1 MFDDHSDIIRDI
13 ALEAG
18 LVTPAQAEEIWES
31 HATTGKSFCDSL
43 VDAGLAD
50 RPTILQAVADHMQVQ
65 YYSAVPA
72 DPGEALTKLLKAPQ
86 AHKYVVLPVADEAGK
101 LTLLAKDPFNSA
113 VISELGFI
121 LQRDIELAVA
131 DPAQVEAA
139 VTRVYGEATSSSM
152 EDLLGEFGDVDTAA
166 VTDEDVTKQASQA
179 PIIRF
184 VDLVLQE
191 GVKAKASDIHFEPF
205 EHEFR
210 IRLRIDGSLYEM
222 APPPKNLASAVIARV
237 KVLSSLNIAERRVPQ
252 DGRIKTT
259 ISGRQIDLR
268 VSTLPTQFGESV
280 VLRILDK
287 TVVNLSL
294 EALSMHDDIKEGIR
308 AMVSRPNGIFIVTG
322 PTGSGKTTTLYSAL
336 REVNTEDVKILTAED
351 PVEYEVEGIMQVP
364 INHQVGLTFAAALR
378 SFLRQDPD
386 TIMVGEIRDL
396 ETAQIA
402 VQASLTGHVVL
413 STLHTNDAPGAV
425 TRLIDMGL
433 EPFLISASLE
443 GVLAQRLLRRVCKTC
458 RTAYEPDKDIVNM
471 LDVDALEIANKKF
484 YYGKGC
490 ADCNRSGYKGRQGLF
505 ELMTINDQL
514 RSLITQKAPTLVLK
528 QKAIESGMRPLRE
541 DGLRCIFDGHT
552 SIEELLKYTY
562 PSQYP
567 LLPCPTISTP
577 PSTVTERRPPV
588 RSRPPPTN
596 RLARNSWR
604 KA

>member
-1 MFDDHSDIIRDI
+1 MFDDHSDVIRDI

-50 RPTILQAVADHMQVQ
+50 RPTILQAIADHLQVQ
-65 YYSAVPA
+65 FYSAVPA

-86 AHKYVVLPVADEAGK
+86 AHKYVVLPVAEEAGK
-101 LTLLAKDPFNSA
+101 LTLLAKDPLNSS
-113 VISELGFI
+113 VINELSFI
-121 LQRDIELAVA
+121 LQKDIELAVA

-139 VTRVYGEATSSSM
+139 VTRIYGEATSASM
-152 EDLLGEFGDVDTAA
+152 EDLLGEFGEVDTAA

-294 EALSMHDDIKEGIR
+294 DALSMHDDIKEGIR

-458 RTAYEPDKDIVNM
+458 RTAYEPDKDVINM
-471 LDVDALEIANKKF
+471 LDVDALEIANKQF

-490 ADCNRSGYKGRQGLF
+490 ADCSRSGYKGRQGLF

-514 RSLITQKAPTLVLK
+514 RALITQKSPTLVLK

-552 SIEELLKYTY
+552 SIEEVLKYT
-562 PSQYP
+562 
-567 LLPCPTISTP
+567 
-577 PSTVTERRPPV
+577 
-588 RSRPPPTN
+588 
-596 RLARNSWR
+596 
-604 KA
+604 

>member
-1 MFDDHSDIIRDI
+1 MFDDHSDVIRDI

-31 HATTGKSFCDSL
+31 HATTGKSFSDSL
-43 VDAGLAD
+43 MDAGLAD
-50 RPTILQAVADHMQVQ
+50 RPTILQAIADHLQVQ
-65 YYSAVPA
+65 FYSAVPA

-101 LTLLAKDPFNSA
+101 LTLLAKDPFNSS
-113 VISELGFI
+113 VISELSFI
-121 LQRDIELAVA
+121 LQKDIELAVA

-152 EDLLGEFGDVDTAA
+152 EELLGEFGEVDTAA

-351 PVEYEVEGIMQVP
+351 PVEYEVEGIMLVP

-458 RTAYEPDKDIVNM
+458 RTAYEPDKDVVNM

-514 RSLITQKAPTLVLK
+514 RSLITQKSPTLVLK

-552 SIEELLKYTY
+552 SIEEVLKYT
-562 PSQYP
+562 
-567 LLPCPTISTP
+567 
-577 PSTVTERRPPV
+577 
-588 RSRPPPTN
+588 
-596 RLARNSWR
+596 
-604 KA
+604 

>member
-1 MFDDHSDIIRDI
+1 MFDDHSDVIRDI

-31 HATTGKSFCDSL
+31 HANTGKSFSDSL

-50 RPTILQAVADHMQVQ
+50 RPTILQAIADHLHVQ

-72 DPGEALTKLLKAPQ
+72 DPGEALVKLLKAPQ

-113 VISELGFI
+113 VINELGFI

-152 EDLLGEFGDVDTAA
+152 EDLLGEFSEVEGTPA

-205 EHEFR
+205 ETEFR

-294 EALSMHDDIKEGIR
+294 EALSMQDDIKEGIR
-308 AMVSRPNGIFIVTG
+308 AMVGRPNGIFIVTG

-443 GVLAQRLLRRVCKTC
+443 GVLAQRLLRRICKTC
-458 RTAYEPDKDIVNM
+458 RTPYEPDKDVVNM

-484 YYGKGC
+484 YFGKGC
-490 ADCNRSGYKGRQGLF
+490 PDCNRSGYKGRQGLF
-505 ELMTINDQL
+505 ELMT
-514 RSLITQKAPTLVLK
+514 
-528 QKAIESGMRPLRE
+528 
-541 DGLRCIFDGHT
+541 
-552 SIEELLKYTY
+552 
-562 PSQYP
+562 
-567 LLPCPTISTP
+567 
-577 PSTVTERRPPV
+577 
-588 RSRPPPTN
+588 
-596 RLARNSWR
+596 
-604 KA
+604 

>member
-1 MFDDHSDIIRDI
+1 MFDDHSDVIRDI

-31 HATTGKSFCDSL
+31 HATTGKSFSDSL

-50 RPTILQAVADHMQVQ
+50 RPTILQAIADHLQVQ
-65 YYSAVPA
+65 FYSAVPA
-72 DPGEALTKLLKAPQ
+72 DPGDALTKILKAPQ

-101 LTLLAKDPFNSA
+101 LTLLAKDPFNSS
-113 VISELGFI
+113 VISELSFI
-121 LQRDIELAVA
+121 LQKDIELAVA

-294 EALSMHDDIKEGIR
+294 EALSMQDDIKEGIR
-308 AMVSRPNGIFIVTG
+308 AMVGRPNGIFIVTG

-336 REVNTEDVKILTAED
+336 KEVNTEDVKILTAED

-386 TIMVGEIRDL
+386 TIMVGEIRDI

-443 GVLAQRLLRRVCKTC
+443 GVLAQRLLRRICKTC
-458 RTAYEPDKDIVNM
+458 RTPYEPDKDVVNM

-490 ADCNRSGYKGRQGLF
+490 PDCNRSGYKGRQGLF

-514 RSLITQKAPTLVLK
+514 RALITQKAPTLVLK
-528 QKAIESGMRPLRE
+528 QKAIESGMRPLRD

-552 SIEELLKYTY
+552 SIEEVLKYT
-562 PSQYP
+562 
-567 LLPCPTISTP
+567 
-577 PSTVTERRPPV
+577 
-588 RSRPPPTN
+588 
-596 RLARNSWR
+596 
-604 KA
+604 

>member
-1 MFDDHSDIIRDI
+1 MFDDHSDVIRDI

-18 LVTPAQAEEIWES
+18 LVTPAQAEEVWES
-31 HATTGKSFCDSL
+31 TTTTGKSFGDSL
-43 VDAGLAD
+43 VDAGYAE
-50 RPTILQAVADHMQVQ
+50 RGAILQAIADHLGSP
-65 YYSAVPA
+65 YYSTVPA
-72 DPGEALTKLLKAPQ
+72 DPGEALVKLLKPAQ

-101 LTLLAKDPFNSA
+101 LTLLAKDPFNSS
-113 VISELGFI
+113 VINELSFI
-121 LQRDIELAVA
+121 LQREIELGVA
-131 DPAQVEAA
+131 DPAQVEAG
-139 VTRVYGEATSSSM
+139 VVRVYGEATSSSM
-152 EDLLGEFGDVDTAA
+152 EDLLGEFGEVDAA
-166 VTDEDVTKQASQA
+166 AATDEDVTKQASQA

-222 APPPKNLASAVIARV
+222 APPPKNLALAVIARV

-294 EALSMHDDIKEGIR
+294 EALSMQDDIKEGIR
-308 AMVSRPNGIFIVTG
+308 SMVGRPNGIFIVTG

-336 REVNTEDVKILTAED
+336 KEVNTEDVKILTAED

-386 TIMVGEIRDL
+386 TIMVGEIRDI

-443 GVLAQRLLRRVCKTC
+443 GVLAQRLLRRICKTC
-458 RTAYEPDKDIVNM
+458 RTPYEPDKDVVNM

-490 ADCNRSGYKGRQGLF
+490 PDCNRSGYKGRQGLF

-514 RSLITQKAPTLVLK
+514 RALITQKAPTLVLK
-528 QKAIESGMRPLRE
+528 QKAIESGMRPLRD

-552 SIEELLKYTY
+552 SIEEVLKYT
-562 PSQYP
+562 
-567 LLPCPTISTP
+567 
-577 PSTVTERRPPV
+577 
-588 RSRPPPTN
+588 
-596 RLARNSWR
+596 
-604 KA
+604 

>member
-1 MFDDHSDIIRDI
+1 MFDDHSDVIRDI

-50 RPTILQAVADHMQVQ
+50 RPTILQAIADHLQVQ
-65 YYSAVPA
+65 FYSAVPS

-86 AHKYVVLPVADEAGK
+86 AHKYVVLPVSDEAGK
-101 LTLLAKDPFNSA
+101 LTLVAKDPFNSS
-113 VISELGFI
+113 VISELSFI
-121 LQRDIELAVA
+121 LQKDIELAVA

-139 VTRVYGEATSSSM
+139 VTNVYGEATSASM
-152 EDLLGEFGDVDTAA
+152 EDLLGEFGEVDTAA

-294 EALSMHDDIKEGIR
+294 EALSMQDDIKEGIR
-308 AMVSRPNGIFIVTG
+308 AMVGRPNGIFIVTG

-458 RTAYEPDKDIVNM
+458 RTAYEPDKDVINM
-471 LDVDALEIANKKF
+471 LDVDALEIANKQF

-490 ADCNRSGYKGRQGLF
+490 ADCSRSGYKGRQGLF

-514 RSLITQKAPTLVLK
+514 RSLITQRSPTLVLK

-552 SIEELLKYTY
+552 SIEEVLKYT
-562 PSQYP
+562 
-567 LLPCPTISTP
+567 
-577 PSTVTERRPPV
+577 
-588 RSRPPPTN
+588 
-596 RLARNSWR
+596 
-604 KA
+604 

>member
-1 MFDDHSDIIRDI
+1 MFDDHSDLIREI

-18 LVTPAQAEEIWES
+18 LVDQTQADEIWES
-31 HATTGKSFCDSL
+31 HATTGKPFADSL
-43 VDAGLAD
+43 IDAGLAD
-50 RPTILQAVADHMQVQ
+50 RPSLLQAVADHLHVQ
-65 YYSAVPA
+65 YYSVVPA
-72 DPGEALTKLLKAPQ
+72 EPEAEMIRLLKPAQ
-86 AHKYVVLPVADEAGK
+86 AHKYMVVPVADEAGK
-101 LTLLAKDPFNSA
+101 LTLLAKDPFNYGA
-113 VISELGFI
+113 VSELTFI

-131 DPAQVEAA
+131 DPEQVEAG
-139 VTRVYGEATSSSM
+139 VLRSYGEAAATSM
-152 EDLLGEFGDVDTAA
+152 DELFGEFEQVESGPATEDDVAN
-166 VTDEDVTKQASQA
+166 QANQA

-191 GVKAKASDIHFEPF
+191 AVKAKASDIHFEPF
-205 EHEFR
+205 EDQFR
-210 IRLRIDGSLYEM
+210 IRYRIDGSLYEM

-237 KVLSSLNIAERRVPQ
+237 KVLSALNIAERRVPQ

-259 ISGRQIDLR
+259 IGGRAIDLR

-294 EALSMHDDIKEGIR
+294 DALSMQDDIKEGIR

-443 GVLAQRLLRRVCKTC
+443 GVLAQRLLRRICKVC
-458 RTAYEPDKDIVNM
+458 RTAYEPDKEVIGM
-471 LDVDALEIANKKF
+471 LDVDPLEIANRKF
-484 YYGKGC
+484 YFGKGC
-490 ADCNRSGYKGRQGLF
+490 PECNRSGYRGRQGLF
-505 ELMTINDQL
+505 ELMTISDPI
-514 RSLITQKAPTLVLK
+514 RTLITERAPTLVLK
-528 QKAIESGMRPLRE
+528 QKAIEVGMRPLRE

-552 SIEELLKYTY
+552 TIEEVLKYT
-562 PSQYP
+562 
-567 LLPCPTISTP
+567 
-577 PSTVTERRPPV
+577 
-588 RSRPPPTN
+588 
-596 RLARNSWR
+596 
-604 KA
+604 

>member
-1 MFDDHSDIIRDI
+1 MFDDHSDVIRDI

-18 LVTPAQAEEIWES
+18 LVTPAQAEEVWES
-31 HATTGKSFCDSL
+31 TTSTGKSFGESL
-43 VDAGLAD
+43 VDAGYAE
-50 RPTILQAVADHMQVQ
+50 RGAILQAIADHLGAP

-72 DPGEALTKLLKAPQ
+72 DPGEALVKLLKPAQ

-101 LTLLAKDPFNSA
+101 LTLLAKDPFNSS
-113 VISELGFI
+113 VINELSFI
-121 LQRDIELAVA
+121 LQREIELGVA
-131 DPAQVEAA
+131 DPAQVEAG
-139 VTRVYGEATSSSM
+139 VVRVYGEATSSSM
-152 EDLLGEFGDVDTAA
+152 EDLLGEFGEVDAAA

-294 EALSMHDDIKEGIR
+294 EALSMQDDIKEGIR
-308 AMVSRPNGIFIVTG
+308 GMVGRPNGIFIVTG

-443 GVLAQRLLRRVCKTC
+443 GVLAQRLLRRICKTC
-458 RTAYEPDKDIVNM
+458 RTPYEPDKDVVNM

-490 ADCNRSGYKGRQGLF
+490 PDCNRSGYKGRQGLF

-528 QKAIESGMRPLRE
+528 QKAIESGMRPLRD

-552 SIEELLKYTY
+552 SIEEVLKYT
-562 PSQYP
+562 
-567 LLPCPTISTP
+567 
-577 PSTVTERRPPV
+577 
-588 RSRPPPTN
+588 
-596 RLARNSWR
+596 
-604 KA
+604 

>member
-1 MFDDHSDIIRDI
+1 MFDDHSDVIRDI

-101 LTLLAKDPFNSA
+101 LTLLAKDPFNSS
-113 VISELGFI
+113 VISELSFI

-139 VTRVYGEATSSSM
+139 VTRVYGEPTSSSM
-152 EDLLGEFGDVDTAA
+152 EELLGEFGEVDAVA

-294 EALSMHDDIKEGIR
+294 EALSMQDDIKEGIR
-308 AMVSRPNGIFIVTG
+308 AMVGRPNGIFIVTG

-458 RTAYEPDKDIVNM
+458 RTAYEPDKDVVNM

-514 RSLITQKAPTLVLK
+514 RSLITQKAPTLVIK

-552 SIEELLKYTY
+552 SIEEVLKYT
-562 PSQYP
+562 
-567 LLPCPTISTP
+567 
-577 PSTVTERRPPV
+577 
-588 RSRPPPTN
+588 
-596 RLARNSWR
+596 
-604 KA
+604 

>member
-1 MFDDHSDIIRDI
+1 MFDDHSDVIRDI

-31 HATTGKSFCDSL
+31 HATTGKSFSDSL

-50 RPTILQAVADHMQVQ
+50 RPTILQAIADHLQVQ
-65 YYSAVPA
+65 FYSAVPS
-72 DPGEALTKLLKAPQ
+72 DPGEPLTKLLKAAQ
-86 AHKYVVLPVADEAGK
+86 AHKYVVLPVSDEAGK
-101 LTLLAKDPFNSA
+101 LTLLAKDPFNSS
-113 VISELGFI
+113 VISELSFI
-121 LQRDIELAVA
+121 LQKDIELAVA

-139 VTRVYGEATSSSM
+139 VTNVYGEATSSSM
-152 EDLLGEFGDVDTAA
+152 EDLLGEFGEVDTTA

-294 EALSMHDDIKEGIR
+294 EALSMQDDIKEGIR
-308 AMVSRPNGIFIVTG
+308 AMVGRPNGIFIVTG

-458 RTAYEPDKDIVNM
+458 RTAYEPDKDVINM
-471 LDVDALEIANKKF
+471 LDVDALEIANKQF

-490 ADCNRSGYKGRQGLF
+490 ADCSRSGYKGRQGLF

-514 RSLITQKAPTLVLK
+514 RALITQKSPTLVLK

-552 SIEELLKYTY
+552 SIEEVLKYT
-562 PSQYP
+562 
-567 LLPCPTISTP
+567 
-577 PSTVTERRPPV
+577 
-588 RSRPPPTN
+588 
-596 RLARNSWR
+596 
-604 KA
+604 

>member
-1 MFDDHSDIIRDI
+1 MFDDHSDLIRDI

-18 LVTPAQAEEIWES
+18 LVTPAQAEEVWES
-31 HATTGKSFCDSL
+31 TTTTGKSFADSL
-43 VDAGLAD
+43 VDSGFAERGA
-50 RPTILQAVADHMQVQ
+50 ILQAIADHLGAP

-72 DPGEALTKLLKAPQ
+72 DPGEALVKLLKPAQ

-101 LTLLAKDPFNSA
+101 LTLLAKDPFNSS
-113 VISELGFI
+113 VINELSFI
-121 LQRDIELAVA
+121 LQREIELGVA
-131 DPAQVEAA
+131 DPAQVEAG
-139 VTRVYGEATSSSM
+139 VVRVYGEATSSSM
-152 EDLLGEFGDVDTAA
+152 EDLLGEFGEVDAAA

-205 EHEFR
+205 ETEFR

-237 KVLSSLNIAERRVPQ
+237 KVLSSLNIAERRIPQ

-294 EALSMHDDIKEGIR
+294 EALSMQDDIKEGIR
-308 AMVSRPNGIFIVTG
+308 AMVGRPNGIFIVTG

-336 REVNTEDVKILTAED
+336 KEVNTEDVKILTAED

-386 TIMVGEIRDL
+386 TIMVGEIRDI

-443 GVLAQRLLRRVCKTC
+443 GVLAQRLLRRICKTC
-458 RTAYEPDKDIVNM
+458 RTPYEPDKDVVNM

-490 ADCNRSGYKGRQGLF
+490 PDCSRSGYKGRQGLF

-514 RSLITQKAPTLVLK
+514 RALITQKAPTLVLK
-528 QKAIESGMRPLRE
+528 QKAIESGMRPLRD

-552 SIEELLKYTY
+552 SIEEVLKYT
-562 PSQYP
+562 
-567 LLPCPTISTP
+567 
-577 PSTVTERRPPV
+577 
-588 RSRPPPTN
+588 
-596 RLARNSWR
+596 
-604 KA
+604 

>member
-1 MFDDHSDIIRDI
+1 MFDDHSDVIRDI

-31 HATTGKSFCDSL
+31 HATTGKSFSDSL

-50 RPTILQAVADHMQVQ
+50 RPTILQAIADHLQVQ
-65 YYSAVPA
+65 FYSVVPA

-101 LTLLAKDPFNSA
+101 LTLLAKDPFNSS
-113 VISELGFI
+113 VISELSFI
-121 LQRDIELAVA
+121 LQKDIELAVA

-152 EDLLGEFGDVDTAA
+152 EDLLGEFGEVDTAA

-294 EALSMHDDIKEGIR
+294 EALSMQDDIKEGIR
-308 AMVSRPNGIFIVTG
+308 AMVGRPNGIFIVTG

-458 RTAYEPDKDIVNM
+458 RTAYEPDKDVINM

-490 ADCNRSGYKGRQGLF
+490 PDCSRSGYKGRQGLF

-552 SIEELLKYTY
+552 SIEEVLKYT
-562 PSQYP
+562 
-567 LLPCPTISTP
+567 
-577 PSTVTERRPPV
+577 
-588 RSRPPPTN
+588 
-596 RLARNSWR
+596 
-604 KA
+604 

>member
-1 MFDDHSDIIRDI
+1 MFDDHSDVIRDI

-18 LVTPAQAEEIWES
+18 LVTPAQAEEVWES
-31 HATTGKSFCDSL
+31 TTTTGKSFADSL
-43 VDAGLAD
+43 VDAGYAD
-50 RPTILQAVADHMQVQ
+50 RGAILQAIADHLGSP

-72 DPGEALTKLLKAPQ
+72 DPGEPLVKLLKPAQ
-86 AHKYVVLPVADEAGK
+86 AHKYVVIPVADEAGK

-113 VISELGFI
+113 VVNELSFI
-121 LQRDIELAVA
+121 LQRDIELGVA
-131 DPAQVEAA
+131 DPAQVEAG

-152 EDLLGEFGDVDTAA
+152 EDLLGEFAEVDAAA

-205 EHEFR
+205 ETEFR

-237 KVLSSLNIAERRVPQ
+237 KVLSSLNIAERRIPQ

-294 EALSMHDDIKEGIR
+294 EALSMQDDIKEGIR
-308 AMVSRPNGIFIVTG
+308 AMVGRPNGIFIVTG

-336 REVNTEDVKILTAED
+336 KEVNTEDVKILTAED

-443 GVLAQRLLRRVCKTC
+443 GVLAQRLLRRICKTC
-458 RTAYEPDKDIVNM
+458 RTPYEPDKDVVNM

-490 ADCNRSGYKGRQGLF
+490 PDCNRSGYKGRQGLF
-505 ELMTINDQL
+505 ELMTINDNL

-552 SIEELLKYTY
+552 SIEEVLKYT
-562 PSQYP
+562 
-567 LLPCPTISTP
+567 
-577 PSTVTERRPPV
+577 
-588 RSRPPPTN
+588 
-596 RLARNSWR
+596 
-604 KA
+604 

>member
-1 MFDDHSDIIRDI
+1 MFDDHSDVIRDI

-18 LVTPAQAEEIWES
+18 LVTPAQAEEVWES
-31 HATTGKSFCDSL
+31 TATTGKSFADSL
-43 VDAGLAD
+43 VDAGFAE
-50 RPTILQAVADHMQVQ
+50 RGAILQAIADHLGSP
-65 YYSAVPA
+65 YYAAVPA
-72 DPGEALTKLLKAPQ
+72 DPGEALVKLLKPAQ

-101 LTLLAKDPFNSA
+101 LTLLAKDPFNSS
-113 VISELGFI
+113 VINELSFI
-121 LQRDIELAVA
+121 LQREIELGVA
-131 DPAQVEAA
+131 DPAQVEAG
-139 VTRVYGEATSSSM
+139 VVRVYGEATSSSM
-152 EDLLGEFGDVDTAA
+152 EDLLGEFGEVDAAA

-237 KVLSSLNIAERRVPQ
+237 KVLSSLNIAERRIPQ

-294 EALSMHDDIKEGIR
+294 EALSMQDDIKEGIR
-308 AMVSRPNGIFIVTG
+308 SMVGRPNGIFIVTG

-336 REVNTEDVKILTAED
+336 KEVNTEDVKILTAED

-386 TIMVGEIRDL
+386 TIMVGEIRDI

-443 GVLAQRLLRRVCKTC
+443 GVLAQRLLRRICKTC
-458 RTAYEPDKDIVNM
+458 RTPYEPDKDVVNM

-490 ADCNRSGYKGRQGLF
+490 PDCNRSGYKGRQGLF

-514 RSLITQKAPTLVLK
+514 RALITQKAPTLVLK
-528 QKAIESGMRPLRE
+528 QKAVESGMRPLRE

-552 SIEELLKYTY
+552 SIEEVLKYT
-562 PSQYP
+562 
-567 LLPCPTISTP
+567 
-577 PSTVTERRPPV
+577 
-588 RSRPPPTN
+588 
-596 RLARNSWR
+596 
-604 KA
+604 

>member
-1 MFDDHSDIIRDI
+1 MFDDHSDVIRDI

-31 HATTGKSFCDSL
+31 HATTGKSFSDSL
-43 VDAGLAD
+43 MDAGLAD
-50 RPTILQAVADHMQVQ
+50 RPTILQAIADHLQVQ
-65 YYSAVPA
+65 FYSAVPA

-101 LTLLAKDPFNSA
+101 LTLLAKDPFNSS
-113 VISELGFI
+113 VISELSFI
-121 LQRDIELAVA
+121 LQKDIELAVA

-152 EDLLGEFGDVDTAA
+152 EELLGEFGEVDTAA

-294 EALSMHDDIKEGIR
+294 DALSMHDDIKEGIR

-458 RTAYEPDKDIVNM
+458 RTAYEPDKDVVNM

-514 RSLITQKAPTLVLK
+514 RSLITQKSPTLVLK

-552 SIEELLKYTY
+552 SIEEVLKYT
-562 PSQYP
+562 
-567 LLPCPTISTP
+567 
-577 PSTVTERRPPV
+577 
-588 RSRPPPTN
+588 
-596 RLARNSWR
+596 
-604 KA
+604 

>member
-1 MFDDHSDIIRDI
+1 MFDDHSDVIRDI

-18 LVTPAQAEEIWES
+18 LVTPAQAEEVWES
-31 HATTGKSFCDSL
+31 TTTTGKSFGDSL
-43 VDAGLAD
+43 VDAGYAE
-50 RPTILQAVADHMQVQ
+50 RGAILQAIADHLGSP
-65 YYSAVPA
+65 YYSTVPA
-72 DPGEALTKLLKAPQ
+72 DPGEALVKLLKPAQ

-101 LTLLAKDPFNSA
+101 LTLLAKDPFNSS
-113 VISELGFI
+113 VINELSFI
-121 LQRDIELAVA
+121 LQREIELGVA
-131 DPAQVEAA
+131 DPAQVEAG
-139 VTRVYGEATSSSM
+139 VVRVYGEATSSSM
-152 EDLLGEFGDVDTAA
+152 EDLLGEFGEVDAA
-166 VTDEDVTKQASQA
+166 AATDEDVTKQASQA

-205 EHEFR
+205 ELEFR

-294 EALSMHDDIKEGIR
+294 EALSMQDDIKEGIR
-308 AMVSRPNGIFIVTG
+308 GMVGRPNGIFIVTG

-336 REVNTEDVKILTAED
+336 KEVNTEDVKILTAED

-386 TIMVGEIRDL
+386 TIMVGEIRDI

-443 GVLAQRLLRRVCKTC
+443 GVLAQRLLRRICKTC
-458 RTAYEPDKDIVNM
+458 RTPYEPDKDVVNM

-490 ADCNRSGYKGRQGLF
+490 PDCNRSGYKGRQGLF

-514 RSLITQKAPTLVLK
+514 RALITQKAPTLVLK
-528 QKAIESGMRPLRE
+528 QKAVESGMRPLRE

-552 SIEELLKYTY
+552 SIEEVLKYT
-562 PSQYP
+562 
-567 LLPCPTISTP
+567 
-577 PSTVTERRPPV
+577 
-588 RSRPPPTN
+588 
-596 RLARNSWR
+596 
-604 KA
+604 

>member
-1 MFDDHSDIIRDI
+1 MFDDHSDVIRDI

-50 RPTILQAVADHMQVQ
+50 RPTILQAIADHLHVQ
-65 YYSAVPA
+65 FYSAVPA
-72 DPGEALTKLLKAPQ
+72 DPGEALVKLLKAPQ

-101 LTLLAKDPFNSA
+101 LTLLAKDPFNSS
-113 VISELGFI
+113 VVNELGFI

-152 EDLLGEFGDVDTAA
+152 EDLLGEFGEVDAVA
-166 VTDEDVTKQASQA
+166 VTDEDVTKAASQA

-205 EHEFR
+205 ETEFR

-294 EALSMHDDIKEGIR
+294 EALSMQDDIKEGIR
-308 AMVSRPNGIFIVTG
+308 TMVGRPNGIFIVTG

-443 GVLAQRLLRRVCKTC
+443 GVLAQRLLRRICKTC
-458 RTAYEPDKDIVNM
+458 RTPYEPDKDVVDM

-484 YYGKGC
+484 YFGKGC
-490 ADCNRSGYKGRQGLF
+490 PDCNRSGYKGRQGLF

-552 SIEELLKYTY
+552 SIEEVLKYT
-562 PSQYP
+562 
-567 LLPCPTISTP
+567 
-577 PSTVTERRPPV
+577 
-588 RSRPPPTN
+588 
-596 RLARNSWR
+596 
-604 KA
+604 

>member
-1 MFDDHSDIIRDI
+1 MFDDHSDVIRDI
-13 ALEAG
+13 SLEAG

-31 HATTGKSFCDSL
+31 HATTGKSFSDSL

-50 RPTILQAVADHMQVQ
+50 RPTILQAIADHLQVQ
-65 YYSAVPA
+65 FYSAVPSN
-72 DPGEALTKLLKAPQ
+72 PGEPLTKLLKAAQ
-86 AHKYVVLPVADEAGK
+86 AHKYVVLPVSDEAGK
-101 LTLLAKDPFNSA
+101 LTLLAKDPFNSS
-113 VISELGFI
+113 VISELSFI
-121 LQRDIELAVA
+121 LQKDIELAVA

-139 VTRVYGEATSSSM
+139 VTNVYGEATSTSM
-152 EDLLGEFGDVDTAA
+152 EDLLGEFGEVDTAA
-166 VTDEDVTKQASQA
+166 VTDEDVTRQASQA

-294 EALSMHDDIKEGIR
+294 EALSMQDDIKEGIR
-308 AMVSRPNGIFIVTG
+308 AMVGRPNGIFIVTG

-458 RTAYEPDKDIVNM
+458 RTAYEPDKDVINM
-471 LDVDALEIANKKF
+471 LDVDALEIANKQF

-490 ADCNRSGYKGRQGLF
+490 ADCSRSGYKGRQGLF

-514 RSLITQKAPTLVLK
+514 RSLITQKSPTLVLK

-552 SIEELLKYTY
+552 SIEEVLKYT
-562 PSQYP
+562 
-567 LLPCPTISTP
+567 
-577 PSTVTERRPPV
+577 
-588 RSRPPPTN
+588 
-596 RLARNSWR
+596 
-604 KA
+604 

>member
-1 MFDDHSDIIRDI
+1 MFDDHSDVIRDI

-31 HATTGKSFCDSL
+31 HATTGKSFSDSL

-50 RPTILQAVADHMQVQ
+50 RPTILQAIADHLQVQ
-65 YYSAVPA
+65 FYSVVPA
-72 DPGEALTKLLKAPQ
+72 DPGEPLTKLLKAPQ

-101 LTLLAKDPFNSA
+101 LTFLAKDPFNSS
-113 VISELGFI
+113 VISELSFI
-121 LQRDIELAVA
+121 LQKDIELAVA
-131 DPAQVEAA
+131 DPSQVEAA
-139 VTRVYGEATSSSM
+139 VTRVYGEATSASM
-152 EDLLGEFGDVDTAA
+152 EDLLGEFGEVDVAA

-294 EALSMHDDIKEGIR
+294 EALSMQDDIKEGIR
-308 AMVSRPNGIFIVTG
+308 GMVGRPNGIFIVTG

-458 RTAYEPDKDIVNM
+458 RTAYEPDKDVINM

-552 SIEELLKYTY
+552 SIEEVLKYT
-562 PSQYP
+562 
-567 LLPCPTISTP
+567 
-577 PSTVTERRPPV
+577 
-588 RSRPPPTN
+588 
-596 RLARNSWR
+596 
-604 KA
+604 

>member
-1 MFDDHSDIIRDI
+1 MFDDHSDVIRDI

-18 LVTPAQAEEIWES
+18 LVTPAQAEEVWES
-31 HATTGKSFCDSL
+31 TATTGKSFADSL
-43 VDAGLAD
+43 VDAGFAE
-50 RPTILQAVADHMQVQ
+50 RGAILQAIADHLGSP
-65 YYSAVPA
+65 YYAVVPV
-72 DPGEALTKLLKAPQ
+72 DPGEALVKLLKPAQ

-101 LTLLAKDPFNSA
+101 LTLLAKDPFNSS
-113 VISELGFI
+113 VINELSFI
-121 LQRDIELAVA
+121 LQREIELGVA
-131 DPAQVEAA
+131 DPAQVEAG
-139 VTRVYGEATSSSM
+139 VGRVYGEATSSSM
-152 EDLLGEFGDVDTAA
+152 EDLLGEFGEVDAAA

-287 TVVNLSL
+287 SVVNLSL
-294 EALSMHDDIKEGIR
+294 EALSMQDDIKEGIR
-308 AMVSRPNGIFIVTG
+308 GMVGRPNGIFIVTG

-336 REVNTEDVKILTAED
+336 KEVNTEDVKILTAED

-386 TIMVGEIRDL
+386 TIMVGEIRDI

-443 GVLAQRLLRRVCKTC
+443 GVLAQRLLRRICKTC
-458 RTAYEPDKDIVNM
+458 RTPYEPDKDVVNM

-490 ADCNRSGYKGRQGLF
+490 PDCSRSGYKGRQGLF

-514 RSLITQKAPTLVLK
+514 RALITQKAPTLVLK
-528 QKAIESGMRPLRE
+528 QKAVESGMRPLRE

-552 SIEELLKYTY
+552 SIEEVLKYT
-562 PSQYP
+562 
-567 LLPCPTISTP
+567 
-577 PSTVTERRPPV
+577 
-588 RSRPPPTN
+588 
-596 RLARNSWR
+596 
-604 KA
+604 

>member
-1 MFDDHSDIIRDI
+1 MFDDHSDVIRDI

-31 HATTGKSFCDSL
+31 HATTGKSFSQSL
-43 VDAGLAD
+43 MDAGLAD
-50 RPTILQAVADHMQVQ
+50 RATILQAIADHLHVQ
-65 YYSAVPA
+65 YYSAVPT
-72 DPGEALTKLLKAPQ
+72 DPGEALVKLLKAPQ

-101 LTLLAKDPFNSA
+101 LTLLAKDPFNSS
-113 VISELGFI
+113 VINELGFI

-139 VTRVYGEATSSSM
+139 VTGVYGEATSASM
-152 EDLLGEFGDVDTAA
+152 EELLGEFDQVEGAAA

-287 TVVNLSL
+287 NVVNLSL
-294 EALSMHDDIKEGIR
+294 DALSMQDDIKDGIR
-308 AMVSRPNGIFIVTG
+308 AMVGRPNGIFIVTG

-336 REVNTEDVKILTAED
+336 REVNKEDIKILTAED

-443 GVLAQRLLRRVCKTC
+443 GVLAQRLLRRICKSC
-458 RTAYEPDKDIVNM
+458 RTPYEPDKDVVNM
-471 LDVDALEIANKKF
+471 LGVDALEIANKKF

-490 ADCNRSGYKGRQGLF
+490 PDCNRSGYKSRQGLF
-505 ELMTINDQL
+505 ELMTISDQM
-514 RSLITQKAPTLVLK
+514 RTLITQKSPTLVLK
-528 QKAIESGMRPLRE
+528 QKAIEGGMRPLRE
-541 DGLRCIFDGHT
+541 DGLRCIFDGLT
-552 SIEELLKYTY
+552 SIEEVLKYT
-562 PSQYP
+562 
-567 LLPCPTISTP
+567 
-577 PSTVTERRPPV
+577 
-588 RSRPPPTN
+588 
-596 RLARNSWR
+596 
-604 KA
+604 

>member
-1 MFDDHSDIIRDI
+1 MFDDHSDVIRDI

-50 RPTILQAVADHMQVQ
+50 RPTILQAIADHLQVQ
-65 YYSAVPA
+65 FYSAVPA

-86 AHKYVVLPVADEAGK
+86 AHKYVVLPVAEEAGK
-101 LTLLAKDPFNSA
+101 LTLLAKDPLNSS
-113 VISELGFI
+113 VINELSFI
-121 LQRDIELAVA
+121 LQKDIELAVA

-139 VTRVYGEATSSSM
+139 VTRIYGEATSASM
-152 EDLLGEFGDVDTAA
+152 EDLLGEFGEVDTAA

-294 EALSMHDDIKEGIR
+294 DALSMHDDIKEGIR

-458 RTAYEPDKDIVNM
+458 RTAYEPDTDVINM

-490 ADCNRSGYKGRQGLF
+490 ADCNRSGFKGRQGLF

-514 RSLITQKAPTLVLK
+514 RTLITQKAPTLVLK

-552 SIEELLKYTY
+552 SIEEVLKYT
-562 PSQYP
+562 
-567 LLPCPTISTP
+567 
-577 PSTVTERRPPV
+577 
-588 RSRPPPTN
+588 
-596 RLARNSWR
+596 
-604 KA
+604 

>member
-1 MFDDHSDIIRDI
+1 MFDDHSDVIRDI

-18 LVTPAQAEEIWES
+18 LVTPAQAEEVWES
-31 HATTGKSFCDSL
+31 TTTTGKSFADSL
-43 VDAGLAD
+43 VDSGFAERGA
-50 RPTILQAVADHMQVQ
+50 ILQAIADHLGAP

-72 DPGEALTKLLKAPQ
+72 DPGEALVKLLKPAQ

-101 LTLLAKDPFNSA
+101 LTLLAKDPFNSS
-113 VISELGFI
+113 VINELSFI
-121 LQRDIELAVA
+121 LQREIELGVA
-131 DPAQVEAA
+131 DPAQVEAG
-139 VTRVYGEATSSSM
+139 VVRVYGEATSSSM
-152 EDLLGEFGDVDTAA
+152 EDLLGEFGEVDAAA

-205 EHEFR
+205 ETEFR

-237 KVLSSLNIAERRVPQ
+237 KVLSSLNIAERRIPQ

-294 EALSMHDDIKEGIR
+294 EALSMQDDIKEGIR
-308 AMVSRPNGIFIVTG
+308 AMVGRPNGIFIVTG

-336 REVNTEDVKILTAED
+336 KEVNTEDVKILTAED

-386 TIMVGEIRDL
+386 TIMVGEIRDI

-443 GVLAQRLLRRVCKTC
+443 GVLAQRLLRRICKTC
-458 RTAYEPDKDIVNM
+458 RTPYEPDKDVVSM

-490 ADCNRSGYKGRQGLF
+490 PDCSRSGYKGRQGLF

-514 RSLITQKAPTLVLK
+514 RALITQKAPTLVLK
-528 QKAIESGMRPLRE
+528 QKAIESGMRPLRD

-552 SIEELLKYTY
+552 SIEEVLKYT
-562 PSQYP
+562 
-567 LLPCPTISTP
+567 
-577 PSTVTERRPPV
+577 
-588 RSRPPPTN
+588 
-596 RLARNSWR
+596 
-604 KA
+604 

>member
-1 MFDDHSDIIRDI
+1 MFDDHSDVIRDI

-18 LVTPAQAEEIWES
+18 LVTPAQAEEVWES
-31 HATTGKSFCDSL
+31 TSTTGKSFFDSL
-43 VDAGLAD
+43 ADAGFAD
-50 RPTILQAVADHMQVQ
+50 RGAILQAIADHLGSP

-72 DPGEALTKLLKAPQ
+72 DPGEALVKLLKPAQ

-101 LTLLAKDPFNSA
+101 LTLLAKDPFNSS
-113 VISELGFI
+113 VINELSFI
-121 LQRDIELAVA
+121 LQREIELGVA
-131 DPAQVEAA
+131 DPAQVEAG
-139 VTRVYGEATSSSM
+139 VVRVYGEATSSSM
-152 EDLLGEFGDVDTAA
+152 EDLLGEFGEVDAAA

-205 EHEFR
+205 ETEFR

-237 KVLSSLNIAERRVPQ
+237 KVLSSLNIAERRIPQ

-294 EALSMHDDIKEGIR
+294 EALSMQDDIKEGIR
-308 AMVSRPNGIFIVTG
+308 SMVGRPNGIFIVTG

-336 REVNTEDVKILTAED
+336 KEVNTEDVKILTAED

-386 TIMVGEIRDL
+386 TIMVGEIRDI

-443 GVLAQRLLRRVCKTC
+443 GVLAQRLLRRICKTC
-458 RTAYEPDKDIVNM
+458 RTPYEPDKDVVNM

-490 ADCNRSGYKGRQGLF
+490 PDCNRSGYKGRQGLF

-528 QKAIESGMRPLRE
+528 QKAIESGMRPLRD

-552 SIEELLKYTY
+552 SIEEVLKYT
-562 PSQYP
+562 
-567 LLPCPTISTP
+567 
-577 PSTVTERRPPV
+577 
-588 RSRPPPTN
+588 
-596 RLARNSWR
+596 
-604 KA
+604 

>member
-1 MFDDHSDIIRDI
+1 MFDDHSDVIRDI

-31 HATTGKSFCDSL
+31 HATTGKSFSQSL
-43 VDAGLAD
+43 MDAGLAD
-50 RPTILQAVADHMQVQ
+50 RATILQAIADHLHVQ
-65 YYSAVPA
+65 YYSAVPT
-72 DPGEALTKLLKAPQ
+72 DPGEALVKLLKAPQ

-101 LTLLAKDPFNSA
+101 LTLLAKDPFNSS
-113 VISELGFI
+113 VINELGFI

-139 VTRVYGEATSSSM
+139 VTGVYGEATSASM
-152 EDLLGEFGDVDTAA
+152 EELLGEFDQVEGAAA

-268 VSTLPTQFGESV
+268 VSSLPTQFGESV

-287 TVVNLSL
+287 NVVNLSL
-294 EALSMHDDIKEGIR
+294 DALSMQDDIKDGIR
-308 AMVSRPNGIFIVTG
+308 AMVGRPNGIFIVTG

-336 REVNTEDVKILTAED
+336 REVNKEDIKILTAED

-443 GVLAQRLLRRVCKTC
+443 GVLAQRLLRRICKSC
-458 RTAYEPDKDIVNM
+458 RTPYEPDKDVVNM
-471 LDVDALEIANKKF
+471 LGVDALEIANKKF

-490 ADCNRSGYKGRQGLF
+490 PDCNRSGYKSRQGLF
-505 ELMTINDQL
+505 ELMTISDQM
-514 RSLITQKAPTLVLK
+514 RTLITQKSPTLVLK
-528 QKAIESGMRPLRE
+528 QKAIEGGMRPLRE
-541 DGLRCIFDGHT
+541 DGLRCIFDGLT
-552 SIEELLKYTY
+552 SIEEVLKYT
-562 PSQYP
+562 
-567 LLPCPTISTP
+567 
-577 PSTVTERRPPV
+577 
-588 RSRPPPTN
+588 
-596 RLARNSWR
+596 
-604 KA
+604 

>member
-1 MFDDHSDIIRDI
+1 MFDDHSDVIRDI

-31 HATTGKSFCDSL
+31 HATTGKSFSDSL

-50 RPTILQAVADHMQVQ
+50 RPTILQAIADHLQVQ
-65 YYSAVPA
+65 FYSAVPA

-113 VISELGFI
+113 VVNELSFI
-121 LQRDIELAVA
+121 LQKDIELAVA

-139 VTRVYGEATSSSM
+139 VTRIYGEATSSSM
-152 EDLLGEFGDVDTAA
+152 EDLLGEFGEVDTAA

-294 EALSMHDDIKEGIR
+294 EALSMQDDIKEGIR
-308 AMVSRPNGIFIVTG
+308 AMVGRPNGIFIVTG

-458 RTAYEPDKDIVNM
+458 RTAYEPDKDVINM

-490 ADCNRSGYKGRQGLF
+490 PDCNRSGYKGRQGLF

-552 SIEELLKYTY
+552 SIEEVLKYT
-562 PSQYP
+562 
-567 LLPCPTISTP
+567 
-577 PSTVTERRPPV
+577 
-588 RSRPPPTN
+588 
-596 RLARNSWR
+596 
-604 KA
+604 

>member
-1 MFDDHSDIIRDI
+1 MFDDHSDVIRDI

-18 LVTPAQAEEIWES
+18 LVTPAQAEEVWES
-31 HATTGKSFCDSL
+31 TTTTGKSFGDSL
-43 VDAGLAD
+43 VDAGYAE
-50 RPTILQAVADHMQVQ
+50 RGAILQAIADHLGSP
-65 YYSAVPA
+65 YYSTVPA
-72 DPGEALTKLLKAPQ
+72 DPGEALVKLLKPAQ

-101 LTLLAKDPFNSA
+101 LTLLAKDPFNSS
-113 VISELGFI
+113 VINELSFI
-121 LQRDIELAVA
+121 LQREIELGVA
-131 DPAQVEAA
+131 DPAQVDAG
-139 VTRVYGEATSSSM
+139 VVRVYGEATSSSM
-152 EDLLGEFGDVDTAA
+152 EDLLGEFGEVDAA
-166 VTDEDVTKQASQA
+166 AATDEDVTKQASQA

-237 KVLSSLNIAERRVPQ
+237 KVLSSLNIAERRIPQ

-287 TVVNLSL
+287 SVVNLSL
-294 EALSMHDDIKEGIR
+294 EALSMQDDIKEGIR
-308 AMVSRPNGIFIVTG
+308 GMVGRPNGIFIVTG

-336 REVNTEDVKILTAED
+336 KEVNTEDVKILTAED

-386 TIMVGEIRDL
+386 TIMVGEIRDI
-396 ETAQIA
+396 ETAQIT

-443 GVLAQRLLRRVCKTC
+443 GVLAQRLLRRICKTC
-458 RTAYEPDKDIVNM
+458 RTPYEPDKDVVNM

-490 ADCNRSGYKGRQGLF
+490 PDCSRSGYKGRQGLF

-514 RSLITQKAPTLVLK
+514 RALITQKAPTLVLK
-528 QKAIESGMRPLRE
+528 QKAIESGMRPLRD

-552 SIEELLKYTY
+552 SIEEVLKYT
-562 PSQYP
+562 
-567 LLPCPTISTP
+567 
-577 PSTVTERRPPV
+577 
-588 RSRPPPTN
+588 
-596 RLARNSWR
+596 
-604 KA
+604 